1 MYLFNRFFNKI
12 KKIKKTI
19 SDFLEMPAMYWTN
32 FSIFQM
38 KARGKCCVVRA
49 TPIKL
54 LFKKNIPIMSNT
66 VSSVVWF
73 HISR

>member
-1 MYLFNRFFNKI
+1 
-12 KKIKKTI
+12 
-19 SDFLEMPAMYWTN
+19 MPAMYWMN

-38 KARGKCCVVRA
+38 KARGKCYVVRA

-54 LFKKNIPIMSNT
+54 VFKKNFSIMSNT

-73 HISR
+73 NISS

>member
-1 MYLFNRFFNKI
+1 
-12 KKIKKTI
+12 
-19 SDFLEMPAMYWTN
+19 MPAMYWTN

-73 HISR
+73 NISR